1 MGVWDE
7 TIPGSQSQAI
17 PGTPPLVPTLGSIG
31 SLSGEQQRV
40 QQALNQYIQWQQ
52 QNQRNAGIAGA
63 ARPGT
68 PGGGPTAP
76 YSGGAIPG
84 GPGGPIARATQPVG
98 GQVQGLPGSA
108 VPMTAPQVQPAMQAP
123 YYQGGAKG
131 GTAANAVIGVGNLL
145 ARTRQQDQQKEY
157 TQAEGL
163 WTQILTAQ
171 ANMQKAAERG
181 MDDQYDQHII
191 DTILSDKKNVKMIQD
206 TFGTLTMDPS
216 QQQQGQ
222 DDPTKQAQA
231 AGAKSAVQ
239 KFGSG
244 IGRVLS
250 GFDPRTEAQRMKGG
264 QQLPLPGTP
273 GGVMW
278 QFPQP
283 TQEAI
288 AERQAR
294 EAETPEERRQALAI
308 KEKREPD
315 ADTKA
320 RMKMEEERNKALD
333 KYRQDMLK
341 EMRRS
346 HDLTYKA
353 REDAIK
359 ASAAK
364 NNVPEARLKSLYDKF
379 RSGDMDERSLSRLPA
394 NERKAVLD
402 MDIPIAR
409 ELNQQ
414 QRTTLS
420 NAHTSEVLIGQMR
433 TSLAKMKAAKPE
445 LFAPG
450 LWANLKAT
458 GKTAG
463 LFELY
468 SKTGLKIDPVW
479 TEFFASAGAAE
490 AKGAAPFM
498 TVARNRQMLDIAL
511 QHLPKPTDSPQQLE
525 IKLKWL
531 DESMVGPA
539 INEINDYR
547 WDGHPVPDPYM
558 APGQQPK
565 ADPAWEKYMDPGIG
579 PIEGDPTPPPEL
591 SPQ

>member
-1 MGVWDE
+1 MAGPFGGIMSE
-7 TIPGSQSQAI
+7 
-17 PGTPPLVPTLGSIG
+17 TPPVQGVPTPTGVPPADPGGWAAKARQAMIDYLKM
-31 SLSGEQQRV
+31 
-40 QQALNQYIQWQQ
+40 QQATMEK
-52 QNQRNAGIAGA
+52 AGIAGA
-63 ARPGT
+63 ARPGV

-76 YSGGAIPG
+76 YGGGGIPG
-84 GPGGPIARATQPVG
+84 GTTGPVAKINQPIAQAP
-98 GQVQGLPGSA
+98 GLPGSA
-108 VPMTAPQVQPAMQAP
+108 VPMAAPQVQPATQMP

-145 ARTRQQDQQKEY
+145 ARTRQEDQQKEY

-171 ANMQKAAERG
+171 ANMQKAAEQG
-181 MDDQYDQHII
+181 LDDPYDQKII
-191 DTILSDKKNVKMIQD
+191 QTILGDKKNVKMIED
-206 TFGTLTMDPS
+206 TFGTLTMDPEK
-216 QQQQGQ
+216 QQQGQ
-222 DDPTKQAQA
+222 DDPTKQAQS

-239 KFGSG
+239 KFGRG
-244 IGRVLS
+244 VGRVLS

-264 QQLPLPGTP
+264 QQLPPPGTP

-288 AERQAR
+288 AERRAR
-294 EAETPEERRQALAI
+294 ESITEEQRRQADLI
-308 KEKREPD
+308 KMKVEPD

-333 KYRQDMLK
+333 KYRVDLLA
-341 EMRRS
+341 EMKRS
-346 HDLTYKA
+346 HNLTFQA

-359 ASAAK
+359 AAAAR
-364 NNVPEARLKSLYDKF
+364 NNVPPARMKSLYDKF

-394 NERKAVLD
+394 NERRAVLD

-414 QRTTLS
+414 QRTILS
-420 NAHTSEVLIGQMR
+420 NATTSEGLINEMFA
-433 TSLAKMKAAKPE
+433 SLEKMKKAKPE

-468 SKTGLKIDPVW
+468 SNTGLKIDPVW

-490 AKGAAPFM
+490 AKGVAPFL
-498 TVARNRQMLDIAL
+498 TVARNMKMLDIAM

-531 DESMVGPA
+531 RDSMVEPA
-539 INEINDYR
+539 INQINDYR

-558 APGQQPK
+558 APGQTPS
-565 ADPAWEKYMDPGIG
+565 ADPTWQKYMDPGIG
-579 PIEGDPTPPPEL
+579 PIQGDPVPPPEM
-591 SPQ
+591 PQQ